1 MLLIMEIVLE
11 SLCQYKNRSTSKGK
25 GRIEISIGG
34 KAMTEERWELLG
46 STLYHAHAGWHENRR
61 QLFTEEINAVQC

>member
-46 STLYHAHAGWHENRR
+46 STLYHAHAG
-61 QLFTEEINAVQC
+61 